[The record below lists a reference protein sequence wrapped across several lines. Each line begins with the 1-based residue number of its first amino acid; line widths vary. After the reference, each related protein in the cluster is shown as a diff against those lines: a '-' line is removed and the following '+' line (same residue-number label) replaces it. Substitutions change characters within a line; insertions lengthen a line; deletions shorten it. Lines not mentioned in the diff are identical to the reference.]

1 MAEAAVFGGAG
12 EARGGAGAFP
22 RGAAGAAEARAAW
35 RGRWLLGERRINA
48 WLWKGGSLHGEGGAG
63 PVDRTLQ
70 RGRRG
75 CRGRRFRGGGVES
88 CAGEGGEPLVV
99 VAVMRG
105 AMVAASKAVARPW
118 A

>member
-48 WLWKGGSLHGEGGAG
+48 WLWKGG
-63 PVDRTLQ
+63 
-70 RGRRG
+70 
-75 CRGRRFRGGGVES
+75 
-88 CAGEGGEPLVV
+88 
-99 VAVMRG
+99 
-105 AMVAASKAVARPW
+105 
-118 A
+118 

>member
-48 WLWKGGSLHGEGGAG
+48 WLWKGGSLHGEGGG

-70 RGRRG
+70 RVGVAAA
-75 CRGRRFRGGGVES
+75 GGGF
-88 CAGEGGEPLVV
+88 EGAVSSLAPARVV
-99 VAVMRG
+99 
-105 AMVAASKAVARPW
+105 SLW
-118 A
+118 SL